1 MPVINHNLNFSIPT
15 DQRNKEPIKPLPRTF
30 KWENDV
36 ALDRDCWYIGI
47 DSDQSVH
54 YLHKYIP
61 DEVLKNIQT
70 GSLFLLICMQWES
83 FTNAIKL
90 IYVHIVIGLN
100 IPPEK
105 IIFVGGSEGFY
116 EEVVRLSTELNKNQ
130 IKVVSYEACSHA
142 LHLNSMYLDQI
153 LSKPRT
159 KRIFKKK
166 FLNFNRR
173 WRIHRPMLV
182 ALLKSLNLLEHGYV
196 SLAHSDDNVNWL
208 DVYDRIIELNK
219 LHHCNENVALLN
231 NKEDILNIPPLYL
244 DQPDLTINHVRA
256 KISSMHYYEESYFSV
271 VTETNF
277 FDGPRFFTEKIF
289 KSVIHRHPFILAS
302 TPKHLEL
309 FRSLGYKTFSPI
321 FNEDYD
327 LEENP
332 CKRMRM
338 IVTEIERLCK
348 LSDDEWTSMLI
359 ELDKICDYNFAI
371 FKSKTRNE
379 DYITF
384 YN

>member
-1 MPVINHNLNFSIPT
+1 MPVINRDLKCRIITHQTYKEPIPVVPINSIPT
-15 DQRNKEPIKPLPRTF
+15 WKDV
-30 KWENDV
+30 V
-36 ALDRDCWYIGI
+36 ALNRDCWYIGI
-47 DSDQSVH
+47 GAVQTVP

-70 GSLFLLICMQWES
+70 GSLFLLLGMEKES
-83 FTNAIKL
+83 FTDVIKL
-90 IYVHIVIGLN
+90 IYEDIVIGLN

-116 EEVVRLSTELNKNQ
+116 EEVVRISTTLNKNQ
-130 IKVVSYEACSHA
+130 IKVVLFRACEHA
-142 LHLNSMYLDQI
+142 MHLDQRFI
-153 LSKPRT
+153 RPRT
-159 KRIFKKK
+159 KRTFKKK

-182 ALLKSLNLLEHGYV
+182 ALLKSLNLLEYGYV
-196 SLAHSDDNVNWL
+196 SLAHSDDNKNWP
-208 DVYDRIIELNK
+208 DVWYDIIEMNK
-219 LHHCNENVALLN
+219 HYHCNDTVTLLNN
-231 NKEDILNIPPLYL
+231 NKEDIVNMPSLYL
-244 DQPDLTINHVRA
+244 DQPNLTINQFGV
-256 KISSMHYYEESYFSV
+256 KIASMHYYEESYFSA

-277 FDGPRFFTEKIF
+277 FNGPRFLTEKIF
-289 KSVIHRHPFILAS
+289 KPVIHRHSFILAS
-302 TPKHLEL
+302 TPKSLEYI
-309 FRSLGYKTFSPI
+309 RSLGYKTFSPI

-332 CKRMRM
+332 CKRMIM
-338 IVTEIERLCK
+338 IVTEIERLCN

-359 ELDKICDYNFAI
+359 ELDKICDYNFDI
-371 FKSKTRNE
+371 LKSKTRIE